1 MFRIMLVDDEPNIL
15 LALKRDLQQL
25 RPEDL
30 DGERPAI
37 ETFTAGELALARA
50 EEVSFDLVISDY
62 RMPGMD
68 GVEFLTRMIERQ
80 PNVARVILSGYT
92 DLKSMIV
99 AINDIQIFRYLTKPW
114 YGELRWIVRQ
124 ALSQRALL
132 LENEQLANT
141 VRAQQRALDQQQY
154 ELRRLEAECPGIT
167 HLQLSDDGRIMI
179 PEGDEGWDSADGDS
193 WRRTTA
199 G

>member
-1 MFRIMLVDDEPNIL
+1 
-15 LALKRDLQQL
+15 
-25 RPEDL
+25 
-30 DGERPAI
+30 
-37 ETFTAGELALARA
+37 
-50 EEVSFDLVISDY
+50 VSFDLVISDY

-68 GVEFLTRMIERQ
+68 GVEFLTRMIGRQ

-132 LENEQLANT
+132 LENERLANT
-141 VRAQQRALDQQQY
+141 VRAQQRTLDQQQY

-179 PEGDEGWDSADGDS
+179 SEGDDAWDSADHDS
-193 WRRTTA
+193 WRHSTA
-199 G
+199 T